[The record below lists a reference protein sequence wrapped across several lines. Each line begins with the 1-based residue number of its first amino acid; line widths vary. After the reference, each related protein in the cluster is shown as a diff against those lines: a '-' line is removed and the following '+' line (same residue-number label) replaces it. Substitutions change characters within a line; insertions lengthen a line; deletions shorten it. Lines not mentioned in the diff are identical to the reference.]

1 MEALSDDSNH
11 LTSPEQNQPSDKM
24 VEMNPFDMNSNDFNS
39 EIYMNKI
46 LKECRLSELMDTE
59 QMLYR
64 QIQTLDS
71 EMQTLIYENY
81 NKFISATET

>member
-1 MEALSDDSNH
+1 M
-11 LTSPEQNQPSDKM
+11 
-24 VEMNPFDMNSNDFNS
+24 
-39 EIYMNKI
+39 
-46 LKECRLSELMDTE
+46 LKESRLSELMDTE

-81 NKFISATET
+81 NKFISATDTVRKVRLEPRNQILNVRILDERSLWQNGTRIKFTLTKYGIDYE